1 MEVFFLIK
9 LKSISKIYDNTKHL
23 AVSDINI
30 EISKGEFV
38 FIVGKSGA
46 GKSTFMRM
54 LLKELDPS
62 SGELYID
69 GQDITKIKKR
79 HLPFYRRKL
88 GVVFQDYKLL
98 VDKTVYEN
106 VAFAMEIVES
116 SNADIKKRVPEALK
130 LVGLSERA
138 HYFPDQ
144 LSGGEQQ
151 RVAIARAIIN
161 RPKIIICDEP
171 TGNLDPKTSIG
182 IIELLRDINCKG
194 TTVIMATHDKDI
206 VDLMQMRV
214 VSLDGGKIASDKK
227 GGYVCES

>member
-1 MEVFFLIK
+1 LIK
-9 LKSISKIYDNTKHL
+9 LKNISKIYDNTKHL

-62 SGELYID
+62 SGEIYID
-69 GQDITKIKKR
+69 GQDVTKIKKR

-106 VAFAMEIVES
+106 VAFAMEIVEN
-116 SNADIKKRVPEALK
+116 SNADIKNRVPEALK

-182 IIELLRDINCKG
+182 IIELLRDINCRG

-227 GGYVCES
+227 GGYNCES